1 MRIGRRTRVNRVKTW
16 LLDENGSII
25 DDLLSRA
32 AWMIFAGVAVM
43 VLAGLIWSAL
53 SFDGQ
58 SLVNALTNLF

>member
-1 MRIGRRTRVNRVKTW
+1 MRIGRRTWANQVNSW
-16 LLDENGSII
+16 LMDESGSII